1 MTGIFSTIKIMKT
14 TFTGKAELYWLSFF
28 RLLNYSLLTIFLL
41 PFQVVILSFFPCK
54 ALFLTTFHHKAAS
67 KVLGLQIKVEGS
79 PTKTTKA
86 LFVANHVSYFDIIAV
101 GSILPGR
108 FIAKQELSTWPVFG
122 ILAKLTRTIF
132 ICRSSSSALKQVRM
146 IEKLLF
152 KSERLILFPEGTSSD
167 GKKVLPFKP
176 SLFEAPIQA
185 DAIVQPLT
193 IRYEKI
199 NGMPVDRRSKP
210 LLAWYG
216 DMELLPHLW
225 QSLSVGTITIKVVF
239 HEPIKAVVFNNR
251 KKLANHCQKIIS
263 LELEKPT
270 E

>member
-1 MTGIFSTIKIMKT
+1 MTHPLNTSKT
-14 TFTGKAELYWLSFF
+14 RKLAFATRTASHWVSFI
-28 RLLNYSLLTIFLL
+28 RLFNYALLTMFLL
-41 PFQVVILSFFPCK
+41 PFQAVNLLFFPSK
-54 ALFLTTFHHKAAS
+54 AAFISTLHHKLAS
-67 KVLGLQIKVEGS
+67 HVLGLKIKVEGS
-79 PTKTTKA
+79 PTKTEKA
-86 LFVANHVSYFDIIAV
+86 LFVANHISYFDIVAI
-101 GSILPGR
+101 GSIVPGR

-146 IEKLLF
+146 IKKLLF
-152 KSERLILFPEGTSSD
+152 KSEKLILFPEGTSSD

-176 SLFEAPIQA
+176 SLFEAPMHA

-216 DMELLPHLW
+216 DMDLLPHLW
-225 QSLSVGTITIKVVF
+225 RSLEVGTITIKLVF
-239 HEPIKAVVFNNR
+239 HEPIEAVVFNNR
-251 KKLANHCQKIIS
+251 KKLANYCQKIIS

>member
-1 MTGIFSTIKIMKT
+1 
-14 TFTGKAELYWLSFF
+14 
-28 RLLNYSLLTIFLL
+28 
-41 PFQVVILSFFPCK
+41 
-54 ALFLTTFHHKAAS
+54 
-67 KVLGLQIKVEGS
+67 
-79 PTKTTKA
+79 
-86 LFVANHVSYFDIIAV
+86 
-101 GSILPGR
+101 
-108 FIAKQELSTWPVFG
+108 
-122 ILAKLTRTIF
+122 
-132 ICRSSSSALKQVRM
+132 M

-176 SLFEAPIQA
+176 SLFEAPMQA